1 MGVSWDLS
9 DQPRSSIWEM
19 VTPGTAKRV
28 KPVSKARALLDGD
41 VRGPV
46 LNGIVS
52 EIVLVIKFF

>member
-1 MGVSWDLS
+1 M
-9 DQPRSSIWEM
+9 
-19 VTPGTAKRV
+19 TPGTAKRV

-52 EIVLVIKFF
+52 EIVLVINFF